1 MDLLICIREEEDRHT
16 AVAHHDSRNIIG
28 PLKEKGGFS
37 SKRKTIRRI
46 AISEVLTFNFAVYVD

>member
-1 MDLLICIREEEDRHT
+1 MDLLICIREKDRHT

-28 PLKEKGGFS
+28 PLKGRGGFS
-37 SKRKTIRRI
+37 SKRKTIRRS